1 MTELSTIFHILS
13 RGHPMTDYPEYK
25 NYLSFLDVSNFPSS
39 HWSIM
44 SNSEWAK
51 YLDQVE
57 KDDLK
62 EKIANS
68 IFFSLSLDEVTTI
81 DNTSWVCMSI
91 YMVNGHIR
99 CSYLFGIQKI
109 NNWKYL

>member
-1 MTELSTIFHILS
+1 MTYYSK
-13 RGHPMTDYPEYK
+13 YK
-25 NYLSFLDVSNFPSS
+25 NYVYFLDVSNFPSS

-62 EKIANS
+62 EKIANA

-81 DNTSWVCMSI
+81 DNTSWICIRI
-91 YMVNGHIR
+91 YMVNDHIGH
-99 CSYLFGIQKI
+99 SYLLGIHKMTQI
-109 NNWKYL
+109 STA